1 MTLLRSEF
9 IAMMSMKFCKASGT
23 TAMDLDAVE
32 AIAVAGV
39 PMEPGVRFSRG
50 QLHSG
55 IDVAEYLD
63 GLAINYPRSV
73 QGVITGG
80 ASKAHARSAV
90 LPAPYV
96 AP

>member
-1 MTLLRSEF
+1 
-9 IAMMSMKFCKASGT
+9 
-23 TAMDLDAVE
+23 
-32 AIAVAGV
+32 
-39 PMEPGVRFSRG
+39 MEPGVRFSRG

-90 LPAPYV
+90 PPTPEMRRAVQAKVSPACIENR
-96 AP
+96 ASGSS

>member
-55 IDVAEYLD
+55 IDVDQPPLS
-63 GLAINYPRSV
+63 GP
-73 QGVITGG
+73 GG
-80 ASKAHARSAV
+80 MLV
-90 LPAPYV
+90 
-96 AP
+96 